1 MDTIKAWALIVR
13 LTVAEYL
20 GLDPTE
26 SNRPKEVR
34 ASEEVEDG
42 ERIGMGKRNGDELVS
57 SALFRIQPCLLSLT
71 AVYVMRDSS
80 SRRR

>member
-26 SNRPKEVR
+26 STRPKEVR

-42 ERIGMGKRNGDELVS
+42 ERMGMGKRNGDELVS
-57 SALFRIQPCLLSLT
+57 FKVFSFLFRFKTRCSLIALLCK
-71 AVYVMRDSS
+71 
-80 SRRR
+80 

>member
-1 MDTIKAWALIVR
+1 LDTIKAWALIVR

-26 SNRPKEVR
+26 STRPKEVR

-57 SALFRIQPCLLSLT
+57 SALIQPCLLSLT